1 MRPCAGGPYDFEYR
15 TYPEVALR
23 EALMNALCHRD
34 HRVAGPILV
43 KQYRDRIE
51 MTNAGGLIGNTTP
64 DSHLHRAPAAR
75 NPCLVGTLLRLRLVN
90 RSNLGRH
97 RIFSRLLMEGKA
109 PTTIED
115 RDGVYRIEFRASPV
129 SPAFRA
135 FVADEATER
144 GVALGVDQLL
154 VLNHLLLPAGE
165 ADTTE
170 LARRCQR
177 AAGAMEGILERM
189 EQDLGYLER
198 NGEGDVRRAIELG
211 TPARL
216 TAARSAGPVP
226 PREWEPA
233 RARVEGV
240 IRRRAEGAREPLSN
254 SDVRRITG
262 LARRQVNRLIQEPV
276 PDGKIRIVG
285 QGRAARYL
293 RTG

>member
-1 MRPCAGGPYDFEYR
+1 M
-15 TYPEVALR
+15 
-23 EALMNALCHRD
+23 
-34 HRVAGPILV
+34 
-43 KQYRDRIE
+43 
-51 MTNAGGLIGNTTP
+51 
-64 DSHLHRAPAAR
+64 
-75 NPCLVGTLLRLRLVN
+75 
-90 RSNLGRH
+90 H
-97 RIFSRLLMEGKA
+97 RIFSHLLMEGKA

-165 ADTTE
+165 TDTTE

-226 PREWEPA
+226 PREC
-233 RARVEGV
+233 
-240 IRRRAEGAREPLSN
+240 RRGRESK
-254 SDVRRITG
+254 G
-262 LARRQVNRLIQEPV
+262 
-276 PDGKIRIVG
+276 
-285 QGRAARYL
+285 
-293 RTG
+293 